1 MHQVSRKNL
10 IRLAGLT
17 LSVLCLAFF
26 FVKARSSWS
35 QVGAHIELGRAW
47 LGIAIGLVPY
57 MLAYAIFASN
67 WHLLMRALGDRGNLM
82 TSWGI
87 FLTAQFGKYLPGNV
101 GQHAGRVAI
110 GMKHGQL
117 ASQIVMTM
125 LIETMMAL
133 AVAGLL
139 SLSMT
144 GHISN
149 NIRGLWT
156 GKAALTVI
164 LAVTVSILIAA
175 LMLLLARRYHWLAR
189 LHMWMTR
196 DFTALRSRQAM
207 RRIALCTVMTFVAL
221 SLSSTPLLLLS
232 NDAPAL
238 TIGGALYAAG
248 LFCAAWI
255 AGMFTPGAPAG
266 LGVREVI
273 LVQGLTPLTG
283 QTGALITTILFRVL
297 TVTADLLAFIIGIGL
312 LRLFPGEKIGAN
324 RAP

>member
-1 MHQVSRKNL
+1 MHQVNRKSL
-10 IRLAGLT
+10 TRFAGVA

-26 FVKARSSWS
+26 FFKAQASWS
-35 QVGAHIELGRAW
+35 QVGSHIELGHAW
-47 LGIAIGLVPY
+47 PGIVLGLVPY

-67 WHLLMRALGDRGNLM
+67 WHLLMRTLGDRGSLM

-101 GQHAGRVAI
+101 GHHAGRVAI

-117 ASQIVMTM
+117 ASQIVVTM
-125 LIETMMAL
+125 LIETVMAL
-133 AVAGLL
+133 VVAGLL

-144 GHISN
+144 GLVSN
-149 NIRGLWT
+149 NMYRLWGGGT
-156 GKAALTVI
+156 ALKLILVITVI
-164 LAVTVSILIAA
+164 ILIAT
-175 LMLLLARRYHWLAR
+175 LTLLLVRQHHWLAR
-189 LHMWMTR
+189 LRVWITR
-196 DFTALRSRQAM
+196 HVSTLRSKRAI
-207 RRIALCTVMTFVAL
+207 RCIALCTVMTFVAL

-232 NDAPAL
+232 ADAPAL
-238 TIGGALYAAG
+238 AISGALYAAG

-283 QTGALITTILFRVL
+283 AAGAVTTTILFRVL
-297 TVTADLLAFIIGIGL
+297 TVTADLLAFVTGIAL
-312 LRLFPGEKIGAN
+312 LRLFPGTQVSA
-324 RAP
+324 APDP